1 MIGGDRSVEGERG
14 VSNVLAV
21 VLLIGITMVGVV
33 VVLVAGW
40 TTISDVNQDANTE
53 IAEESLL
60 KIDSVFQQSSG
71 GNTSFDIP
79 DEVDGKVSVSHDPT
93 YNLTLNENATCSSG
107 SRNLSSIRYEEKG
120 KNVGYEGGGVWR
132 LTEAGTTM
140 SSPPDVTYDNG
151 SLSVAFVN
159 VSGQITSSG
168 EIQAQRNVTAQQI
181 QQRNMSRALYTN
193 GTYTA
198 PPPSGRIGFVCK
210 PSRVQNATL
219 KIEDSLY
226 ARGWANW
233 ARNNYDD
240 RRVSVSPTGTVNP
253 GDTVEITF
261 QLGDV
266 SDPQYSVSNVGIT
279 RSPGNQPQVTATVTN
294 TGGLRSTRPVEF
306 DYHNG
311 TYTDSKSVTLGG
323 GESTTVTYS
332 LPNSQVVA
340 DGDPHNLSV
349 IADDSAHQ
357 KVAFDSP
364 GGHPDTRISSVSVPS
379 GVSLG
384 ANPSSATVT
393 LENSGSGDAG
403 DMTAIETL
411 TMTVDGTP
419 RATWNVSVPPE
430 GTTTVSVGEELPT
443 SNTGTYRL
451 EFSGDLASNTE
462 AVDPFTVGEAG
473 YFSIQSVS
481 PPMNVDEGDAVTID
495 ANVKNTGGQT
505 VEDDV
510 SVRIENESTGALVAE
525 STTTMDLDGNLAGS
539 PESQTATLS
548 HTFGSNTNGLYT
560 YTVETPNETQTGSFY
575 VGPSPEANFV
585 ITGSSI
591 SKNPVAMGN
600 QTTFDV
606 RVNNTGSSSGT
617 QTVRI
622 TNASTGNVLAAET
635 MTLAPNADRT
645 ATWTVT
651 VTDEEFDYGNNKLT
665 ISTANT
671 SLYQNLKVHDGWDP
685 IDSDDGKITVK
696 EGVRAE
702 IEMNGAELEGFV
714 DTDDYRYI
722 VSDPV
727 RMRLLVE
734 NDTGEYSRLLWGDYN
749 YGNVNHP
756 EAERRMRNDDY
767 PDVYTEELVLSPN
780 STVSLFSR
788 SYSCRNR
795 EYNGVVHEDV
805 DIYDN
810 GRLYD
815 VPGVECTRWGS
826 ERIAIDGDSNSEN
839 VVILGDDETLPA
851 YQQAGVAQLGIDDM
865 LGGRVSDDGRLQ
877 LADDER
883 VFLYELS
890 QKDADPANAYKD
902 DDPDYND
909 AVATFRVVSLER
921 TIQEPAKFRITDVD
935 VPSKVNQGEDTDLEV
950 TITNVGGKSGSTP
963 VRATFAGI
971 DEGARTVDDLDS
983 GESETVTFDLDTTHP
998 PGTYEWT
1005 TNATASSTSASERS
1019 GFVTIGDPPTANF
1032 LVSVSGPAT
1041 ADVDDAPE
1049 ATVKIYNTGGASD
1062 TQDVKLF
1069 VRDDDAGGGFTE
1081 VASKSVTLA
1090 SGNSKTRAFDL
1101 PTAKSN
1107 YTYYVETEDVTAS
1120 NRQLFVGESDVS
1132 VVRDTSI
1139 NIGTSDYDTEE
1150 IIERRGGISRMN
1162 VKVENSGTVGDEREV
1177 QLTIENKNTGATAV
1191 DKTVSKR
1198 VGSGNL
1204 AGEGPVPA
1212 YVGFDSDLDPGYYT
1226 YEITVYSDTKSSGN
1240 KDDTITGEL
1249 FLQAVDSGDSN
1260 TEDSP
1265 ISVDSSTI
1273 TVKSG

>member
-1 MIGGDRSVEGERG
+1 MIGGGRSVGGERG

-21 VLLIGITMVGVV
+21 VLLIGITTVGVV

-40 TTISDVNQDANTE
+40 ATISDVNQDANTE

-71 GNTSFDIP
+71 GNASFDIP

-107 SRNLSSIRYEEKG
+107 ARDLSSIRYEESG

-140 SSPPDVTYDNG
+140 SSPPDVTYENG
-151 SLSVAFVN
+151 SLSVAFVDIN
-159 VSGQITSSG
+159 GQITSSG
-168 EIQAQRNVTAQQI
+168 EIRAQRNVTAQQI

-193 GTYTA
+193 GTYAA
-198 PPPSGRIGFVCK
+198 PPPGTGPIGFVCK
-210 PSRVQNATL
+210 PSNVQNATL

-240 RRVSVSPTGTVNP
+240 RRVSVNPTGTVNP

-266 SDPQYSVSNVGIT
+266 SDPHYAVSNVGIM
-279 RSPGNQPQVTATVTN
+279 RSPGSQPQVTATVTN
-294 TGGLRSTRPVEF
+294 TGGLRATRPVRF
-306 DYHNG
+306 SYDNA
-311 TYTDSKSVTLGG
+311 TYDSQSVTLDG
-323 GESTTVTYS
+323 GESTTVTQP
-332 LPNSQVVA
+332 LPNSRIVD
-340 DGDPHNLSV
+340 DGNPHNLTV
-349 IADDSAHQ
+349 IADETAHQ
-357 KVAFDSP
+357 KVAFDSQDGYP
-364 GGHPDTRISSVSVPS
+364 NARISSVSVPS
-379 GVSLG
+379 GVNLG
-384 ANPSSATVT
+384 AEPSSATVT
-393 LENSGSGDAG
+393 LENSGPGDAG

-430 GTTTVSVGEELPT
+430 GTKTVHVGEELPT
-443 SNTGTYRL
+443 SDTGTYRL

-481 PPMNVDEGDAVTID
+481 PPTNADEGDAVAVD
-495 ANVKNTGGQT
+495 ADVKNTGGQT
-505 VEDDV
+505 IEDDV
-510 SVRIENESTGALVAE
+510 IVRIENGSTGALVAE
-525 STTTMDLDGNLAGS
+525 STTTMDLNGDLAGP
-539 PESQTATLS
+539 PESQIATVS
-548 HTFGSNTNGLYT
+548 HTFGAHTNGLYT
-560 YTVETPNETQTGSFY
+560 YTVETPNETQTGNFY
-575 VGPSPEANFV
+575 VGPSPAANFV
-585 ITGSSI
+585 ITGSTI

-622 TNASTGNVLAAET
+622 ANASTGATIASKTL
-635 MTLAPNADRT
+635 TLAPNENRT
-645 ATWTVT
+645 AAWTVT
-651 VTDEEFDYGNNKLT
+651 ANHEEFDYGNNKLR

-671 SLYQNLKVHDGWDP
+671 SLYQNLEVHDGWEP
-685 IDSDDGKITVK
+685 IDSDDGKITVE

-702 IEMNGAELEGFV
+702 IEMNGAELEGYYNGYTFGA
-714 DTDDYRYI
+714 
-722 VSDPV
+722 PV
-727 RMRLLVE
+727 EMHLRIE
-734 NDTGEYSRLLWGDYN
+734 NETGEYSRLLWEDYEDGD
-749 YGNVNHP
+749 VNHP
-756 EAERRMRNDDY
+756 EAERRMRNEDY
-767 PDVYTEELVLSPN
+767 PDIYTERLTLAPDSN
-780 STVSLFSR
+780 LSLFAR
-788 SYSCRNR
+788 SYYCDRYVDSD
-795 EYNGVVHEDV
+795 VIHEDV
-805 DIYDN
+805 DVYDN

-815 VPGVECTRWGS
+815 IPAWKCDDRGP

-839 VVILGDDETLPA
+839 VVILGDGDELPA

-865 LGGRVSDDGRLQ
+865 LGGKVSDDGRLQ

-890 QKDADPANAYKD
+890 KEDASPGNAHRSG
-902 DDPDYND
+902 DPDYND

-921 TIQEPAKFRITDVD
+921 TVQEPAKFRITDVD
-935 VPSKVNQGEDTDLEV
+935 VPSKVNQGEDTDLDV
-950 TITNVGGKSGSTP
+950 TVTNFGGKSGSTP

-971 DEGARTVDDLDS
+971 DEGVRSVDDLGP
-983 GESETVTFDLDTTHP
+983 GESETVSFGLDTAHST
-998 PGTYEWT
+998 GTYEWT
-1005 TNATASSTSASERS
+1005 TDATASSTPASERS
-1019 GFVTIGDPPTANF
+1019 GFVTIGDPPAANF

-1049 ATVKIYNTGGASD
+1049 ATVKIYNTGAASD
-1062 TQDVKLF
+1062 TQDVTLF
-1069 VRDDDAGGGFTE
+1069 VRDDDAAGGGFTE
-1081 VASKSVTLA
+1081 VASKSVSLA
-1090 SGNSKTRAFDL
+1090 SGNSKTRTFDL
-1101 PTAKSN
+1101 PRAKSN

-1120 NRQLFVGESDVS
+1120 NRRLFVGESAVS

-1139 NIGTSDYDTEE
+1139 NIGTSDYDTGG

-1162 VKVENSGTVGDEREV
+1162 VKVQNSGTVGDERDV
-1177 QLTIENKNTGATAV
+1177 RLTITNKNTGATV
-1191 DKTVSKR
+1191 VNETVSKR

-1212 YVGFDSDLDPGYYT
+1212 YVGFDSDLDPGYYI
-1226 YEITVYSDTKSSGN
+1226 YNVTVYSDTESSGN
-1240 KDDTITGEL
+1240 TDDTVTGEL
-1249 FLQAVDSGDSN
+1249 FLQEVDDGDSN

-1273 TVKSG
+1273 TVGSG